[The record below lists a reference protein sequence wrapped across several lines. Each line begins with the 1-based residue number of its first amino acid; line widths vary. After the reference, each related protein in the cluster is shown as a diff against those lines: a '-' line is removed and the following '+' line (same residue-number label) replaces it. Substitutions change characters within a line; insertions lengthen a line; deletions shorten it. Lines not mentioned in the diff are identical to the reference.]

1 MHFEFPNNFAILFV
15 FIYKKEIKKIKPKTP
30 KQMITLDL
38 DFKEVIN
45 IDFRYFSFI
54 QEKISFGKDFIEV

>member
-54 QEKISFGKDFIEV
+54 